1 MGGCFSSESDY
12 SHRQRLTANV
22 VSVNGELR
30 QYPLPITVS
39 QVLNFE
45 TASPGSFFVCSSDG
59 LYFDDY
65 IPSLDAEDELESAQ
79 IYFVLPVAKLQHRLA
94 AADMAAL
101 AVKASAALNASDRR
115 RSRKARISPVLAAEE
130 DPQSNHQIPNKIS
143 PLTGKSSSKGSS
155 SSSGLGISRSGSM
168 RKLQRN
174 SSRRA
179 KLAVRSFRLRLTT
192 INEGSVLYN

>member
-30 QYPLPITVS
+30 H
-39 QVLNFE
+39 
-45 TASPGSFFVCSSDG
+45 SDG

-94 AADMAAL
+94 ATDMAAL

-143 PLTGKSSSKGSS
+143 PRSGKIASKGSS

-179 KLAVRSFRLRLTT
+179 KLAVRSFKLRLTT

>member
-1 MGGCFSSESDY
+1 MGVCFSSESDY
-12 SHRQRLTANV
+12 SHRQRLTVNV

-39 QVLNFE
+39 QVLHFE
-45 TASPGSFFVCSSDG
+45 TASPGSFFLCSSDG

-65 IPSLDAEDELESAQ
+65 IPSLDAEDELDSSQ
-79 IYFVLPVAKLQHRLA
+79 IYFVLPVAKLEHRLA

-101 AVKASAALNASDRR
+101 AVKASAAINASDRR
-115 RSRKARISPVLAAEE
+115 RNRKARISPVLAGEE
-130 DPQSNHQIPNKIS
+130 DPQSNHQIPNKI
-143 PLTGKSSSKGSS
+143 TGKYASKGCS

-179 KLAVRSFRLRLTT
+179 KLAVRSFKLRLTT

>member
-39 QVLNFE
+39 QVLHFE
-45 TASPGSFFVCSSDG
+45 AGSPGSFFVCSSDG

-101 AVKASAALNASDRR
+101 AVKASAALTASDRR

-130 DPQSNHQIPNKIS
+130 DPQSNHQILNKIS
-143 PLTGKSSSKGSS
+143 PLSGKSGSKGSS

-179 KLAVRSFRLRLTT
+179 KLAVRSFKLRLTT